1 MEKMDKKEVNMKI
14 KTIKINQFGKLKDK
28 EINLKEHINI
38 VYGKNESGK
47 STLLKFILGMF
58 YGLSKNKN
66 GKQYTDYEQ
75 YTPWVEGDFSGKMKY
90 QLDDGKSFEV
100 FREFKKKSPKIY
112 DENLEEI
119 SKNFTINATT
129 GNRFFVDQTGVEEE
143 LFTKTIVSMQNEVKL
158 EEKEQNS
165 LLQKLS
171 NLVSTGEDSVSYQK
185 IMNKLNKR
193 QLEEVGTRKKPR

>member
-1 MEKMDKKEVNMKI
+1 MKI
-14 KTIKINQFGKLKDK
+14 LNLKINQFGKLQNK
-28 EINLKEHINI
+28 EIELKEHINI

-66 GKQYTDYEQ
+66 GKQFTDYEQ
-75 YTPWVEGDFSGKMKY
+75 YTPWTEGDFSGKIKY

-112 DENLEEI
+112 NEDLEEI
-119 SKNFTINATT
+119 SKEFTINATT

-171 NLVSTGEDSVSYQK
+171 NLVSTGEDSLSYQK
-185 IMNKLNKR
+185 IVNKLNKR
-193 QLEEVGTRKKPR
+193 QLEEIGTRKKPR

>member
-1 MEKMDKKEVNMKI
+1 MKI
-14 KTIKINQFGKLKDK
+14 LNLKINQFGKLQNK
-28 EINLKEHINI
+28 EIELKEHINI

-75 YTPWVEGDFSGKMKY
+75 YTPWTEGDFSGKIKY

-112 DENLEEI
+112 NEDLEEI
-119 SKNFTINATT
+119 SKEFTINATT

-158 EEKEQNS
+158 EEKEQSS

-171 NLVSTGEDSVSYQK
+171 NLVSTGEDSLSYQK
-185 IMNKLNKR
+185 IVNKLNKR
-193 QLEEVGTRKKPR
+193 QLEEIGTRKKPR

>member
-1 MEKMDKKEVNMKI
+1 MKI
-14 KTIKINQFGKLKDK
+14 LNLKINQFGKLQNK
-28 EINLKEHINI
+28 EIELKEHINI
-38 VYGKNESGK
+38 IYGKNESGK

-75 YTPWVEGDFSGKMKY
+75 YTPWTEGDFSGKIKY

-112 DENLEEI
+112 NEDLEEI
-119 SKNFTINATT
+119 SKEFTINATT

-158 EEKEQNS
+158 EEKEQSS

-171 NLVSTGEDSVSYQK
+171 NLVSSGEDSLSYQK
-185 IMNKLNKR
+185 IVNKLNKR
-193 QLEEVGTRKKPR
+193 QLEEIGTRKKSR

>member
-1 MEKMDKKEVNMKI
+1 MKI
-14 KTIKINQFGKLKDK
+14 LNLKINQFGKLQNK
-28 EINLKEHINI
+28 EIELKEHINI
-38 VYGKNESGK
+38 IYGKNESGK

-75 YTPWVEGDFSGKMKY
+75 YTPWTEGDFSGKIKY

-100 FREFKKKSPKIY
+100 FREFKKKLPKIY
-112 DENLEEI
+112 NEDLEEI
-119 SKNFTINATT
+119 SKEFTINATT

-158 EEKEQNS
+158 EEKEQSS

-171 NLVSTGEDSVSYQK
+171 NLVSSGEDSLSYQK
-185 IMNKLNKR
+185 IVNKLNKR
-193 QLEEVGTRKKPR
+193 QLEEIGTRKKSR

>member
-1 MEKMDKKEVNMKI
+1 MKI
-14 KTIKINQFGKLKDK
+14 QNLKINQFGKLKDK
-28 EINLKEHINI
+28 EIELKEHINVI
-38 VYGKNESGK
+38 YGKNESGK

-66 GKQYTDYEQ
+66 GKTYTDFQ
-75 YTPWVEGDFSGKMKY
+75 KYTPWNEEDFSGKIKY
-90 QLDDGKSFEV
+90 TLDDSTSYEV

-112 DENLEEI
+112 NEDLEEI
-119 SKNFTINATT
+119 SKEFTINATT

-158 EEKEQNS
+158 EEKEQSS

-171 NLVSTGEDSVSYQK
+171 NLVSSGEDSLSYQK
-185 IMNKLNKR
+185 IVNKLNKR
-193 QLEEVGTRKKPR
+193 QLEEIGTRKKSR

>member
-1 MEKMDKKEVNMKI
+1 MKI
-14 KTIKINQFGKLKDK
+14 LNLKINQFGKLQNK
-28 EINLKEHINI
+28 EIDLKDHINI
-38 VYGKNESGK
+38 IYGKNESGK

-75 YTPWVEGDFSGKMKY
+75 YTPWAEGDFSGKIKY

-112 DENLEEI
+112 NEDLEEI
-119 SKNFTINATT
+119 SKEFTINATT

-171 NLVSTGEDSVSYQK
+171 NLVSTGEDSLSYQK
-185 IMNKLNKR
+185 IVNKLNKR
-193 QLEEVGTRKKPR
+193 QLEEIGTRKKSR

>member
-1 MEKMDKKEVNMKI
+1 MKI
-14 KTIKINQFGKLKDK
+14 LNLKINQFGKLQNK
-28 EINLKEHINI
+28 EINLREHINI

-75 YTPWVEGDFSGKMKY
+75 YTPWTEGDFSGKIKY

-112 DENLEEI
+112 NEDLEEI
-119 SKNFTINATT
+119 SKEFTINATT

-171 NLVSTGEDSVSYQK
+171 NLVSTGEDSLSYQK
-185 IMNKLNKR
+185 IVNKLNKR
-193 QLEEVGTRKKPR
+193 QLEEIGTRKKSR

>member
-1 MEKMDKKEVNMKI
+1 MKI
-14 KTIKINQFGKLKDK
+14 LNLKINQFGKLQNK
-28 EINLKEHINI
+28 EIELKEHINI

-75 YTPWVEGDFSGKMKY
+75 YTPWTEGDFSGKIKY

-112 DENLEEI
+112 NEDLEEI
-119 SKNFTINATT
+119 SKEFTINATT

-158 EEKEQNS
+158 EEKEQSS

-171 NLVSTGEDSVSYQK
+171 NLVSSGEDSLSYQK
-185 IMNKLNKR
+185 IVNKLNKR
-193 QLEEVGTRKKPR
+193 QLEEIGTRKKSR